1 MGAKAPFFCCFSQL
15 KIYKLNVKFPLHE
28 NERKPKRIYMSA
40 KRLDQV
46 AQATK
51 TAFVFPGQGSQK
63 VGMLA
68 ELAEQFSGV
77 QKPLQKLQKHLVLI
91 CGTLRKVVK
100 V

>member
-1 MGAKAPFFCCFSQL
+1 VL
-15 KIYKLNVKFPLHE
+15 IKLAIDHFKDF
-28 NERKPKRIYMSA
+28 YMST
-40 KRLDQV
+40 KRLEQA

-68 ELAEQFSGV
+68 ELQSSLVCSRTFAEASEA
-77 QKPLQKLQKHLVLI
+77 LVLI
-91 CGTLRKVVK
+91 CGRLPKVVR

>member
-1 MGAKAPFFCCFSQL
+1 MLNCCTELQEKTKKDS
-15 KIYKLNVKFPLHE
+15 
-28 NERKPKRIYMSA
+28 YMSA

-68 ELAEQFSGV
+68 EIAEQFSGV
-77 QKPLQKLQKHLVLI
+77 QNTFAEASEALVLI
-91 CGTLRKVVK
+91 CGRLPKLVK

>member
-1 MGAKAPFFCCFSQL
+1 MKLAIDHL
-15 KIYKLNVKFPLHE
+15 KDF
-28 NERKPKRIYMSA
+28 YMSTT
-40 KRLDQV
+40 RLEQA

-68 ELAEQFSGV
+68 ELAEQFSVV
-77 QKPLQKLQKHLVLI
+77 QETFADVWALGFDLWI
-91 CGTLRKVVK
+91 SRKAEK